1 MDKIF
6 NRAVV
11 NKVQATA
18 EQLEQIKSMAN
29 FEPEWSIPGPFDSV
43 IITGGCKETDGVKHW
58 TLGVYR
64 IIYKPT
70 GETMSIGQGNVTH
83 RRTRHKSVYK
93 NNGKDVVSPNGHV
106 SPSQTAK
113 KMFAYDDNIDNW
125 WMQYCHISHKALCA
139 EYEKLL
145 QENEEPEF
153 NLLSMGGNN

>member
-1 MDKIF
+1 MDIIF

-11 NKVQATA
+11 NKVQKIS
-18 EQLEQIKSMAN
+18 EQLENIKSMSS
-29 FEPEWSIPGPFDSV
+29 FEPKWSDPAPIDS
-43 IITGGCKETDGVKHW
+43 IKISEG
-58 TLGVYR
+58 LGVYL

-70 GETMSIGQGNVTH
+70 EETMSIGQGNVTH

>member
-18 EQLEQIKSMAN
+18 EQLEQIKSMAD

-43 IITGGCKETDGVKHW
+43 IITGGCKEAGGVKHW

-70 GETMSIGQGNVTH
+70 GETMSIGQGMVTS
-83 RRTRHKSVYK
+83 RRTRHKRIFRNK
-93 NNGKDVVSPNGHV
+93 GKAIISPGGAIEG
-106 SPSQTAK
+106 SQPAQ
-113 KMFAYDDNIDNW
+113 KMFAHDPNIDNW
-125 WMQYCHISHKALCA
+125 LFQYCFIPSKQLCS

-153 NLLSMGGNN
+153 NDLCQGGCN